1 MAERLFKR
9 GSVWYAWFYD
19 ANGNRYQRT
28 TRQTDKRAA
37 EATLREWERR
47 AADPTYAA
55 SHEATLEEALRSLL
69 RDRKLKGRADGTLDC
84 YRVKA
89 GHVARIL
96 GANLTLHQVTARVVD
111 GFVDQR
117 LAEGASRNTIHKEL
131 TVLRSTLKVAKRRG
145 EFPGDI
151 AAVMP
156 DQFSPEYKPRERFL
170 TATQAQALLAELEPD
185 RAARVAFIL
194 ATGARWSESDTARRG
209 DIHLEGD
216 VLRLRGTK
224 TDGSDRRVPVVA
236 FSVPLLEHALT
247 YGEGEDGLLF
257 RPWGNVRRDLA
268 AACARAG
275 IPSCTPND
283 LRRTFGTW
291 WRQHG
296 VEPHLIGSLLG
307 HKDSRMVER
316 VYGRMPVQS
325 LGRAL
330 ERRTGLSESDRLS
343 RSERCSA
350 FVANASESERNQTL
364 QRTPEV
370 PFPPINLVSEDG
382 IEPPTRGFSVL
393 CSTN

>member
-1 MAERLFKR
+1 M
-9 GSVWYAWFYD
+9 
-19 ANGNRYQRT
+19 
-28 TRQTDKRAA
+28 
-37 EATLREWERR
+37 
-47 AADPTYAA
+47 
-55 SHEATLEEALRSLL
+55 
-69 RDRKLKGRADGTLDC
+69 
-84 YRVKA
+84 KA
-89 GHVARIL
+89 GHLTRIL
-96 GANLTLHQVTARVVD
+96 GAGLTLHQVTARVVD
-111 GFVDQR
+111 TFVDQR
-117 LAEGASRNTIHKEL
+117 LDEGAARNTIHKEL

-156 DQFSPEYKPRERFL
+156 DGFSPEYKPRERYL
-170 TATQAQALLAELEPD
+170 TPVQAQALLAELEPD

-194 ATGARWSESDTARRG
+194 ATGARWSESDTASHG

-247 YGEGEDGLLF
+247 HGEGEGGLLF
-257 RPWGNVRRDLA
+257 RAWGNVRRDIA

-283 LRRTFGTW
+283 LRRTFATW
-291 WRQHG
+291 WRHHG
-296 VEPHLIGSLLG
+296 VATHDIAALLG
-307 HKDSRMVER
+307 HRHSRMVER
-316 VYGRMPVQS
+316 VYGRTDAKS

-330 ERRTGLSESDRLS
+330 ERRVGFGESPS
-343 RSERCSA
+343 PTPESRCSA
-350 FVANASESERNQTL
+350 FVANASESETL

-370 PFPPINLVSEDG
+370 PFPPIKVVSEDG

-393 CSTN
+393 CSTD